1 MTTSSRPARGGS
13 HGGRTI
19 SVADLRPGWWKA
31 FQRSSQSSATS
42 LVVTSTSAPPAAA
55 RRSGSAGSSPGAP

>member
-1 MTTSSRPARGGS
+1 MTTSSRPARAGS
-13 HGGRTI
+13 QGGRTI
-19 SVADLRPGWWKA
+19 SFPTCTGRWKA
-31 FQRSSQSSATS
+31 FQRSSQSSGTS